1 MTAAISE
8 KQTYSESIFIRIPGF
23 SDGKTLLSSQAIF
36 AGDFNFHVDDVHN
49 NFSNKF
55 LGMIE
60 SFNLYQ
66 QVREITH
73 EKGHIL
79 DLVLANNDS
88 QTFKIS
94 NIRVEQCGISDHHIV
109 LFDLNVDKPRPL
121 HKTINYRQTKNIDIP
136 AFINDIKNSG
146 LTNEVSKSATVSDKV
161 DSFNRYMKNILDI
174 HAPFKTKNIVC
185 RPNTRWF
192 NREIS
197 EAKKTQREAE
207 RTWRNSKLEVHRQI
221 FVETRNKTHK
231 LIVRAKKKHLRENIL
246 NKKPN
251 SKELYKVVNG
261 FLKPSIGSQ
270 CLPSNYN
277 TDALTEKFAFYFTE
291 KISKIREELDIM
303 ENVTPSVKEMS
314 ARIGK
319 YGLDS
324 FEPVTETEVNKILK
338 NLSKK
343 TCSLD
348 VVPTWLIIECADSL
362 TPAITSIVNCS
373 LESGEMPVDLKKAIV
388 KHLLKKADLDREC
401 LKNYRP
407 VSNLSCLSKIIE
419 KVVASRLHTYLNQRD
434 IFPKF
439 QSAYRQKHSTETAL
453 TRVQNDI
460 IKLKAKKQHVM
471 LVLLDLSAAFDT
483 IDKDILCHRLRTY
496 FGISNLALKW
506 LNSYL
511 NNRSMSVSIENSFSA
526 PTPVRFGVP

>member
-1 MTAAISE
+1 MYLDLVRVSVQALRHKKRLNLYFSDSE
-8 KQTYSESIFIRIPGF
+8 LTFFFLGRLFFTSSIFLFF
-23 SDGKTLLSSQAIF
+23 STPSQAIF
-36 AGDFNFHVDDVHN
+36 AGDFNFHVDDVNN

-79 DLVLANNDS
+79 DLLFANNDG

-136 AFINDIKNSG
+136 DFINDIKNSG

-231 LIVRAKKKHLRENIL
+231 LIVRAKKNHLRENIL
-246 NKKPN
+246 SKKPN

-277 TDALTEKFAFYFTE
+277 TDAVTEKFACYFTE

-303 ENVTPSVKEMS
+303 ETVTPSVKEMS
-314 ARIGK
+314 AQIGNN
-319 YGLDS
+319 GLGS

-343 TCSLD
+343 TSSLD
-348 VVPTWLIIECADSL
+348 VVPTWLIIECADS
-362 TPAITSIVNCS
+362 
-373 LESGEMPVDLKKAIV
+373 
-388 KHLLKKADLDREC
+388 
-401 LKNYRP
+401 
-407 VSNLSCLSKIIE
+407 
-419 KVVASRLHTYLNQRD
+419 
-434 IFPKF
+434 
-439 QSAYRQKHSTETAL
+439 
-453 TRVQNDI
+453 
-460 IKLKAKKQHVM
+460 
-471 LVLLDLSAAFDT
+471 
-483 IDKDILCHRLRTY
+483 
-496 FGISNLALKW
+496 
-506 LNSYL
+506 
-511 NNRSMSVSIENSFSA
+511 
-526 PTPVRFGVP
+526 